1 LSMLLRVYVYRDLR
15 HGTSCGLTRVSASKD
30 SRAAPNER
38 LFDFMRSTAQSSAT
52 KLRNGDSEMPTSN
65 AETLRTPRSA
75 ERKLRNSSR
84 GIKNW
89 EIRSEEL

>member
-38 LFDFMRSTAQSSAT
+38 LFDFMRSTARRSAT
-52 KLRNGDSEMPTSN
+52 RLRNGDSEMPTSN
-65 AETLRTPRSA
+65 AENA
-75 ERKLRNSSR
+75 EER
-84 GIKNW
+84 G
-89 EIRSEEL
+89 EEAAEFVAWNKEPGD